1 MALVM
6 GDGMG
11 KGIGGDRVQPFFEGK
26 RGRRQDNSTVLEA
39 DDTTKSGM
47 AARV

>member
-11 KGIGGDRVQPFFEGK
+11 KGIGGDRVRPFFEGK